1 MAKTFF
7 FKFGSGNPATN
18 TGLSPTLIYFYDQS
32 GTTLV
37 APSVTEA
44 LTGSGIYKFSY
55 TPTLAIAFV
64 ADGATTALTNADRY
78 VTAALDPV
86 QTMDQPIN
94 DSTLGVS
101 AMATKIINGLV
112 PGYSLEIAGYSI
124 QIAGYSTQIAGY
136 STQIAG
142 QSSIISGISLLSTQL
157 SGISLTLA
165 GIGTV
170 SDSYGGVGID
180 PTTLFGFMKRTL
192 EFNEGNQ
199 TYTKLSNS
207 WLISTRGSS
216 QLITKT
222 LTDTQLQ
229 TAKT

>member
-64 ADGATTALTNADRY
+64 ADGATTALANADRY

-94 DSTLGVS
+94 DATLGVS

-124 QIAGYSTQIAGY
+124 QIAGYSTQIAG
-136 STQIAG
+136 

-157 SGISLTLA
+157 SGISLALA
-165 GIGTV
+165 GIGAV

-229 TAKT
+229 TTKT